1 MFAKYTIFVKIAP
14 LMHSPLL
21 AGFHYFHHIN
31 LPISSKSPLFKGPLL
46 ASKLNICQIGHG
58 EFLPDS
64 PFSSGPI
71 RHFVNFS
78 TSQAAP
84 LVIYLNFHQPASGDY
99 FFFARFV
106 IACTNFWTLLR
117 ALCYEAYVMASNSIQ
132 LRPRKIISSSEAPI
146 HKIVALRSLGRS
158 LIYNTTLVKR
168 LLNIIFNLSI
178 CYGQF
183 VML

>member
-99 FFFARFV
+99 FF
-106 IACTNFWTLLR
+106 LPDSSLR
-117 ALCYEAYVMASNSIQ
+117 ARISGLYCGPYVMRLMLWPPIQ
-132 LRPRKIISSSEAPI
+132 
-146 HKIVALRSLGRS
+146 
-158 LIYNTTLVKR
+158 
-168 LLNIIFNLSI
+168 FN
-178 CYGQF
+178 
-183 VML
+183 